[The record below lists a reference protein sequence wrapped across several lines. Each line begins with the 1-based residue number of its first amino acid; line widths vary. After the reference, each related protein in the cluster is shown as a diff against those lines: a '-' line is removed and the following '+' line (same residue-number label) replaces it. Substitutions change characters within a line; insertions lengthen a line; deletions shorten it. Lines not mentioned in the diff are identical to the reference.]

1 MRKTDI
7 NKATCNTL
15 TSEQLDILLLIFK
28 KKNFNNEPTALKYFY
43 IYTKYL

>member
-28 KKNFNNEPTALKYFY
+28 KKKTLTMNLPH
-43 IYTKYL
+43 